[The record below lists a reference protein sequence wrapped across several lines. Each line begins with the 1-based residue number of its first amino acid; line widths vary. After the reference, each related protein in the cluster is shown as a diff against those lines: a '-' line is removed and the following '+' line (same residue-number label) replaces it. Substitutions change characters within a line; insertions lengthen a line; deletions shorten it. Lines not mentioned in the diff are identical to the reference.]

1 MKLSDLSSEDRL
13 ELLQSLSLEAEIKTN
28 ESYIGGMDGS
38 GRMYE
43 KSHTLNLR
51 LVADID
57 EDRHIISEEEI
68 SL

>member
-1 MKLSDLSSEDRL
+1 MNLSDLSASDRL
-13 ELLQSLSLEAEIKTN
+13 ELLQSLSLEAEIKTS

-57 EDRHIISEEEI
+57 EERHVLSEEE
-68 SL
+68 LNL